1 MGHFQTWMEW
11 RWSGMTVQEINESI
25 CGYEDMKLY
34 EKEKDIVKAIL
45 QYINVVYRKGHVWRN
60 NVGATTFTSPDGNR
74 EKKFFVRF
82 AEKGQ
87 ADIIGYT
94 NEGFFIAIEVKAP
107 GKKRTITEEQ
117 EAFLSGVRQAGGLAI
132 LADCLEDVI
141 SALDKWKGAEEP

>member
-1 MGHFQTWMEW
+1 
-11 RWSGMTVQEINESI
+11 
-25 CGYEDMKLY
+25 MKLQQ
-34 EKEKDIVKAIL
+34 KESDVVKAIL

-60 NVGATTFTSPDGNR
+60 NVGATKFTSPDGNR
-74 EKKFFVRF
+74 EREYFVRF

-94 NEGFFIAIEVKAP
+94 DEGLFIAIEVKAP

-132 LADCLEDVI
+132 LADCLEDVMK
-141 SALDKWKGAEEP
+141 ALEHWRGAEVL